1 MARQDLNRMIH
12 VLGAVVLVDAEVRSG
27 VPKLAGADQRMVG
40 QSVGN
45 IVLETDD
52 VFRLF
57 LAKPVPQAAQLSIY
71 FLERKSVVLHLLEGP
86 E

>member
-1 MARQDLNRMIH
+1 MIH